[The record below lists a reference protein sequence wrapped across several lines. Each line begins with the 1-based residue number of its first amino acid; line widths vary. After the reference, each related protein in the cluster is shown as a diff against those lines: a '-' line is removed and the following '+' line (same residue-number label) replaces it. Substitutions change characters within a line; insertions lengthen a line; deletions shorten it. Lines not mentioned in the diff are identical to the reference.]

1 MTANEL
7 KVLEILLEELE
18 EAIIERGMP
27 KSHLHN
33 VRDLR
38 RKTLSHFMNNRQE
51 KS

>member
-7 KVLEILLEELE
+7 KVLEVLLGELE

-38 RKTLSHFMNNRQE
+38 RKTLAHFVNDQQERQ
-51 KS
+51 

>member
-7 KVLEILLEELE
+7 KVLEVLLGELE

-38 RKTLSHFMNNRQE
+38 RKTLSHFMDNRQG